1 MMTTL
6 LHWLREHAITH
17 IECLI
22 PDLNAQARGKLVPV
36 THYPAEGELRFP
48 QVSLIQS
55 WMGDPQQ
62 QLVPDNDPDLRLQPD
77 LATLSV
83 KPGPGRR
90 IAQLIHDC
98 YSDSGQLLETAPR
111 SVLKRVL
118 ARFEALGFTPVVAPE
133 IEFYLLDAQ
142 GRPHESVGPAYAVDH
157 SARYEPFFAALEQAC
172 HQQGIA
178 TDTLL
183 HEVGNGQYE
192 LNLQHGPAL
201 ALADQVFLLKRTLRQ
216 LASQHGLQACFMAKP
231 FPGQPGSAMH
241 IHQSLLDSQG
251 NNAFSQADGSEHPRF
266 HHYIGGLQRYLP
278 QAMLLFAANPNAY
291 RRLCAHS
298 AAPINVEW
306 GYDNRS
312 CGLRVPVCQPQAR
325 RVENRLPGI
334 DANPYLALA
343 ATLACGLLGMEQAC
357 EASRPRSDSA
367 YQQAATLPDSQQ
379 TAMQAFARA
388 PVLHDVLGPDFA
400 RTFLALKQVEQQ
412 HFQQQVTAWEWQYL
426 AHQA

>member
-1 MMTTL
+1 MTTL

-62 QLVPDNDPDLRLQPD
+62 QLVPDNDPDLRLLPD

-142 GRPHESVGPAYAVDH
+142 GRQHESVGPAYAVDH

-379 TAMQAFARA
+379 TAMQAFAQA
-388 PVLHDVLGPDFA
+388 PALHDVLGPDFA

>member
-1 MMTTL
+1 MTTL
-6 LHWLREHAITH
+6 LHWLREHAITP

-62 QLVPDNDPDLRLQPD
+62 QLVPDNDPDLRLLPD

-142 GRPHESVGPAYAVDH
+142 GQQHEAIGPAYAVDH
-157 SARYEPFFAALEQAC
+157 SARYEPFLAALEQAC
-172 HQQGIA
+172 HLQGIA

-312 CGLRVPVCQPQAR
+312 CGLRVPVCHPQAR

-343 ATLACGLLGMEQAC
+343 ATLACGLLGMEQGC
-357 EASRPRSDSA
+357 EASPPRSDSA

-379 TAMQAFARA
+379 TAMQAFAQA
-388 PVLHDVLGPDFA
+388 HALHDVLGPDFA

>member
-1 MMTTL
+1 MTTL

-62 QLVPDNDPDLRLQPD
+62 QLVPDNDPDLRLLPD
-77 LATLSV
+77 LATLNV

-118 ARFEALGFTPVVAPE
+118 ARFDALGFTPVVAPE

-142 GRPHESVGPAYAVDH
+142 GQQHEAVGPAYAVDH
-157 SARYEPFFAALEQAC
+157 SARHEPFFAALEQAC

-312 CGLRVPVCQPQAR
+312 CGLRVPVCHPQAR

-343 ATLACGLLGMEQAC
+343 ATLACGLLGMEQGC
-357 EASRPRSDSA
+357 EASPPRSDSA
-367 YQQAATLPDSQQ
+367 YQQAATLPASQQ
-379 TAMQAFARA
+379 TAMQAFAQA
-388 PVLHDVLGPDFA
+388 HALHDVLGPDFA